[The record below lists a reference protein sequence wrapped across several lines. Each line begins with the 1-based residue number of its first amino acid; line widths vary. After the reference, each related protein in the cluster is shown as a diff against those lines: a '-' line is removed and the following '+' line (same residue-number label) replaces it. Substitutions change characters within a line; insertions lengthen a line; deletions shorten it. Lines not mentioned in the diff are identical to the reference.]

1 MGGIIHWMGHL
12 RFLGCTSKY
21 VDLRNTHV
29 KEAEKESW
37 WQLRMPS
44 DHKTELGL
52 QTSPFKCTAHRS
64 SNADS
69 SNRDALTLSFCIFWD
84 DFLFQYLLEFI
95 SPRVG

>member
-44 DHKTELGL
+44 DHKTELAYKL
-52 QTSPFKCTAHRS
+52 LLSNVQHTDHQTRTPQIVMH
-64 SNADS
+64 
-69 SNRDALTLSFCIFWD
+69 
-84 DFLFQYLLEFI
+84 
-95 SPRVG
+95 